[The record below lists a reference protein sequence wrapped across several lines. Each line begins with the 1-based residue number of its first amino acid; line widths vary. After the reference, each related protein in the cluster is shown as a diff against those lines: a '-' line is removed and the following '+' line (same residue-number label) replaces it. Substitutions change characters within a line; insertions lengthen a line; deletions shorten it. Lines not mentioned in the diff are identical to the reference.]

1 MTKAKK
7 EQTKTQKIISRVI
20 SAFFG
25 LLFLFVL
32 VLLIVCLVQI
42 NTKGEAS
49 VFGYKIYTVLTD
61 SMTPELPKGSY
72 FLAKETT
79 ADQLKE
85 GDYVVYTAEG
95 GKVKGFN
102 VTHAVVIPA
111 TEQSDDTFSL
121 EIEDDGS
128 LIFRDLDDTFAL
140 SSLRLQRVEN
150 TCIYKGDNGKEYIL
164 TQSILPNA
172 PVDDP
177 VPVSNVKAKFTAK
190 LNISGLQPFLK
201 FLTSVKG
208 YVILIAL
215 PLIILAVVQ
224 VFVVIKKYRLEKEKE
239 EAEKR
244 GESPEQLLEKAQE
257 ERRLAEE
264 EIARKAVE
272 EFIKQRAIEEYK
284 ASEIEKENPQISTD
298 EDKNE

>member
-1 MTKAKK
+1 M
-7 EQTKTQKIISRVI
+7 EYRNYGHWS
-20 SAFFG
+20 
-25 LLFLFVL
+25 
-32 VLLIVCLVQI
+32 
-42 NTKGEAS
+42 
-49 VFGYKIYTVLTD
+49 
-61 SMTPELPKGSY
+61 
-72 FLAKETT
+72 
-79 ADQLKE
+79 
-85 GDYVVYTAEG
+85 
-95 GKVKGFN
+95 
-102 VTHAVVIPA
+102 
-111 TEQSDDTFSL
+111 
-121 EIEDDGS
+121 
-128 LIFRDLDDTFAL
+128 
-140 SSLRLQRVEN
+140 
-150 TCIYKGDNGKEYIL
+150 DNGKEYIL

-208 YVILIAL
+208 YIILIAL